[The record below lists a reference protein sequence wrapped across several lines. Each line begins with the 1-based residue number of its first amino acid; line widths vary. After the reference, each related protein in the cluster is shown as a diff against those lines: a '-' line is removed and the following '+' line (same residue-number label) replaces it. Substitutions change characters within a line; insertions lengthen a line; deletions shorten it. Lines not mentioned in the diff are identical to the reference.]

1 MRQRLRTVFLLPL
14 TLLWLGQAPAGPGVG
29 SPTSQ
34 KDADALAALVRANSF
49 READRLAAR
58 ILAAPGT
65 DARTT
70 ALCGLAVLKAGRIA
84 EAEALF
90 RKVVAREPAC
100 PEAHLGLGRVA
111 RIRNDG
117 DAAVS
122 HLRLAVPSAVFFE
135 DALRH
140 LWRAAWDRGR
150 VDDLFEIYELAE
162 ERYGR
167 ESKPL
172 PSWFSNGLAQIRGLE
187 GQRLF
192 EMSGRFERI
201 EVPLLTAEQRPR
213 IRMIALKLNGKSD
226 YLFDIDSASA
236 DFLTV
241 SPLLAEELGLFQT
254 GSSTATGVGTAAA
267 AVRFAVLDKVE
278 LGPVVFRNI
287 PVMVSDILPFR
298 GLRKGLLGTA
308 FLKRFNATIDVE
320 AEVMGLLPLDR
331 PDLLAKAIDR
341 SAVAADVPL
350 LLYDATMVE
359 ASVEGAPPALYIL
372 DSAAATHLIDG
383 PFFAEHIRPKI
394 DPARVVAGGIQGAQ
408 GAQHVN
414 RVDGVTVRLGPL
426 ALEGQQINEFP
437 MERLNVIPGRYS
449 AGLVGNPLLWPY
461 RVHMD
466 FKNGRLVLE
475 RRPRS

>member
-1 MRQRLRTVFLLPL
+1 MKMRPRTVLLLPL
-14 TLLWLGQAPAGPGVG
+14 TLLWLGQSSQAPGVK

-34 KDADALAALVRANSF
+34 EDADTLATLVRSNAF

-58 ILAAPGT
+58 ILAAPRT
-65 DARTT
+65 DARTM
-70 ALCGLAVLKAGRIA
+70 AVCGLAILKAGRVE

-90 RKVVAREPAC
+90 RKVVAREPES

-111 RIRNDG
+111 RIRNDA

-122 HLRLAVPSAVFFE
+122 HLRLAVSSEAFFE
-135 DALRH
+135 DALRQ
-140 LWRAAWDRGR
+140 LWRAAWDRGL
-150 VDDLFEIYELAE
+150 VDDLLDIHGLAE
-162 ERYGR
+162 SRYGR

-172 PSWFSNGLAQIRGLE
+172 PSWFTNGLAQVQGLE
-187 GQRLF
+187 GKRLY
-192 EMSGRFERI
+192 EMTGAFERLR
-201 EVPLLTAEQRPR
+201 VPLIAAEPHSR
-213 IRMIALKLNGKSD
+213 IRMIALKLNGKGD

-241 SPLLAEELGLFQT
+241 SPLLAEELGLVQSG
-254 GSSTATGVGTAAA
+254 GSSATGVGTAAA

-278 LGPVVFRNI
+278 LGPVVFRNV
-287 PVMVSDILPFR
+287 PVMVSDIQPFR
-298 GLRKGLLGTA
+298 GLKKGLLGTA

-320 AEVMGLLPLDR
+320 REAMELVPLDR
-331 PDLLAKAIDR
+331 PELLASAVDR

-372 DSAAATHLIDG
+372 DSAAATHLVDG
-383 PFFAEHIRPKI
+383 PFFAEHVRPKT
-394 DPARVVAGGIQGAQ
+394 DPARIVEAGIQGAQ
-408 GAQHVN
+408 GAQRVLQVN
-414 RVDGVTVRLGPL
+414 GVTVRLGTL

-449 AGLVGNPLLWPY
+449 AGLLGNPVLWPY
-461 RVHMD
+461 RVHLD

-475 RRPRS
+475 KRRRP